1 MTEARHLMMRKF
13 HLTSITICLF
23 LAMAGPLTGQS
34 LQSLDKRT
42 HSILSSA
49 DRWQLALDAFAK
61 DQPHQA
67 LRLAKSAIGKLDFRD
82 RPHALF
88 LIGECQY
95 RLGEWDLAAVAFSKV
110 VELERGGDFLEPSL
124 NYLWQIAEKYR
135 KKAPHHLLG
144 YENLPRWST
153 SQSPCLPLY
162 NQISEA
168 LPFSDLAEKAL
179 LAKGRYLRQIGDLG
193 HSSEALQSLIYGF
206 PGSSGAG
213 ESYRLIGLNLLDLM
227 LLSPGDEELLSH
239 AISNVTRFQKSFS
252 NRSEEVEMVQNVEKM
267 RTLLAGH
274 LIKTG
279 QFYERK
285 TKKDAARV
293 YYERVMSQFLQ
304 TASGP
309 IAQKKLAALDA
320 IGP

>member
-1 MTEARHLMMRKF
+1 MTEARPLTMRKF
-13 HLTSITICLF
+13 HLISIIIGPF
-23 LAMAGPLTGQS
+23 LVAAAPLMAKSS
-34 LQSLDKRT
+34 LSLDKGPQ
-42 HSILSSA
+42 SVLSSA

-67 LRLAKSAIGKLDFRD
+67 LRLAKSAIGKLNFRD
-82 RPHALF
+82 RPSALF

-95 RLGEWDLAAVAFSKV
+95 RLGEWDLAAGAFSKV
-110 VELERGGDFLEPSL
+110 VELEPGGDFLEPSL

-144 YENLPRWST
+144 YENLPRWSI

-179 LAKGRYLRQIGDLG
+179 LAKGRYLRQIGDFG

-206 PGSSGAG
+206 PESSGAG
-213 ESYRLIGLNLLDLM
+213 ESYRLIALNLLDLM
-227 LLSPGDEELLSH
+227 LLCPGDEELLSH
-239 AISNVTRFQKSFS
+239 AISNVAKFQKSFPD
-252 NRSEEVEMVQNVEKM
+252 RGEEIEMVQNVEQM

-285 TKKDAARV
+285 NKKDAARV
-293 YYERVMSQFLQ
+293 YYERVISQFLQ
-304 TASGP
+304 TPSGP
-309 IAQKKLAALDA
+309 IAQKKLAAFDA